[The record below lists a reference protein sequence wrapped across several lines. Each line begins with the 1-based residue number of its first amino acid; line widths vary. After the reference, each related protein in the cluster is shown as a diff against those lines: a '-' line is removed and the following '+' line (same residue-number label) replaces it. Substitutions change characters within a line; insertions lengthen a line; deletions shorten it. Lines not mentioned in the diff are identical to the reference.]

1 MSRRKNIVNFDYKM
15 NGAVLGRTD
24 SIKDLGIDI
33 TYNLV
38 WNDHIRRVV
47 SKYNKKMGM
56 VKREIGFNAPEKVSQ
71 TLFTALVRSDVEYGS
86 PLWSGTSKR
95 NLQLLEGVQRRA
107 TNYILRYPDQDYD
120 GRLTK
125 LDLLPLSYR
134 REINDLC
141 FFFRCKLELYELD
154 LNHFVVFNYTLP
166 DRPNTKSSD
175 DPLLLVPQFC
185 KTESHKASIGLFLCG
200 IFFNRIVPMWN
211 QLPLSIRTTALTT
224 VAQDKPYH
232 EKPLIR
238 DCFNHSMAS
247 FKSQLTEFYKW
258 RDSNSVMAN
267 FWSIQYMHLGVML
280 SVF

>member
-47 SKYNKKMGM
+47 SKCNKKMGM
-56 VKREIGFNAPEKVSQ
+56 VKRAIGYNAPEKVSQ

-107 TNYILRYPDQDYD
+107 TNYILCYPDQDYD

-125 LDLLPLSYR
+125 LDLLPLS
-134 REINDLC
+134 
-141 FFFRCKLELYELD
+141 
-154 LNHFVVFNYTLP
+154 
-166 DRPNTKSSD
+166 
-175 DPLLLVPQFC
+175 
-185 KTESHKASIGLFLCG
+185 
-200 IFFNRIVPMWN
+200 
-211 QLPLSIRTTALTT
+211 
-224 VAQDKPYH
+224 
-232 EKPLIR
+232 
-238 DCFNHSMAS
+238 
-247 FKSQLTEFYKW
+247 
-258 RDSNSVMAN
+258 
-267 FWSIQYMHLGVML
+267 
-280 SVF
+280 